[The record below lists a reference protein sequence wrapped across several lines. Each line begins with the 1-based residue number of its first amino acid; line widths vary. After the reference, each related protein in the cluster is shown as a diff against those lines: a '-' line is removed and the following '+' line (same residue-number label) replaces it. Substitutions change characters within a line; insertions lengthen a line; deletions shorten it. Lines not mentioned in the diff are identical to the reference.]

1 MRTSLVMLFACVA
14 FFASCIIIMPQDAP
28 YLINKELLLSY
39 SNFDDS
45 FKKPHNPLTFG
56 EDHIAKNCKTYF
68 EMSSNH
74 DIDETINNQ
83 MVKSEYLICD
93 ALKILSESSGVKTK
107 NINASNSGEEL
118 LTKLDL
124 RTFASSFFR
133 LCDKNSYTLK
143 SLFPEHA
150 SSLASVAL
158 VETEDW
164 AFTLEIVAVANI
176 NENSTPDWV
185 VWVLDESKSGNYC
198 GYSTL
203 IIFDP
208 NNQAIYKAT
217 PYP

>member
-1 MRTSLVMLFACVA
+1 MKTIHIVFILCLGFLV
-14 FFASCIIIMPQDAP
+14 SCANTKLQNAP
-28 YLINKELLLSY
+28 YIPNEELSASY
-39 SNFDDS
+39 ENFNDS
-45 FKKPHNPLTFG
+45 FKKTRSSLLYNGGRTAT
-56 EDHIAKNCKTYF
+56 DCQTYF
-68 EMSSNH
+68 DLTSKYE
-74 DIDETINNQ
+74 IDETIHNQ
-83 MVKSEYLICD
+83 LVKSEYLICD

-124 RTFASSFFR
+124 RTFASSLFR

-158 VETEDW
+158 VETENW

-185 VWVLDESKSGNYC
+185 VWVLDESKSGNYR

-208 NNQAIYKAT
+208 NNQASYKAT